1 MRRDRDQT
9 KVFVYKELQTT
20 QVNVTYMESVRIK
33 KHTLCLTPPFLCAEW
48 VPTMQVILA
57 CDWSILI
64 T

>member
-1 MRRDRDQT
+1 M
-9 KVFVYKELQTT
+9 FVYKELQTT